1 MLEAIKRTLNI
12 QSKGSLKPVVLNK
25 DPEVAKEIG
34 FTGELRKGMWVAD
47 AQGKVGIAVGINGK
61 FVNVDWTNSEGETIL
76 TAPIQGALLSQA
88 RWSQIPEARRPSQA
102 AALSKGY
109 FN

>member
-12 QSKGSLKPVVLNK
+12 NSKGSVKPVVLNK

-34 FTGELRKGMWVAD
+34 FTGELRKGMWVATSE
-47 AQGKVGIAVGINGK
+47 GKVGIATGLLGK
-61 FVNVDWTNSEGETIL
+61 FVVVDLVDETGATVI
-76 TAPIQGALLSQA
+76 TATLQGATLSQA
-88 RWSQIPEARRPSQA
+88 RWSQIPESRRPSQA